1 MGIVIFF
8 FFDRLVVFGLALTAS
23 PTPSAPSRPISSS
36 PDSTTPPI
44 QARSNNAFV
53 RNCRVYAGPVVGSI
67 LIDEAYGCVF
77 VMASHQ
83 ITIKI
88 EAICDQLLVAFQGA

>member
-1 MGIVIFF
+1 MGIVNFF
-8 FFDRLVVFGLALTAS
+8 FLDSFVVFGLALTDS

-53 RNCRVYAGPVVGSI
+53 HRLRNCRVYAGPVVGSV
-67 LIDEAYGCVF
+67 LIDEADGCVF

-83 ITIKI
+83 IRIHN
-88 EAICDQLLVAFQGA
+88 VSV